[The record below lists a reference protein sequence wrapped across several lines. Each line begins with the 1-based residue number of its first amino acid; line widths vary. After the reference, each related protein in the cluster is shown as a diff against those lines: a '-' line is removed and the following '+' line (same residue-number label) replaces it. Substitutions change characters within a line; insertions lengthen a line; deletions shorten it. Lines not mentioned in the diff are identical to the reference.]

1 MTMTEALPTGGR
13 LAGKVAVITGAAR
26 GQGAAEA
33 RLFAEHGAAV
43 VLTDVLEKE
52 GEELA
57 RDLGERAVFCRQDVA
72 DEGGWNRVVDAT
84 AARFGRLD
92 VLVNNAAVLHLAAL
106 EDTLLRDF
114 QRVLDVN
121 LVGPFLGM
129 RACAPLMRQ
138 SGGGSIIN
146 VSSVDGIVGMNGVA
160 AYSSSKFGVRGLTRV
175 GALELGK
182 YGIRVN
188 TLHPGGVDT
197 AMQGGE
203 DLSADQKNAFFADHP
218 IPRVGRPDEL
228 AYVALF
234 LASDESS
241 YCTGAEF
248 VADGGQITGSRVM
261 GAPGY

>member
-1 MTMTEALPTGGR
+1 MLGR
-13 LAGKVAVITGAAR
+13 LDGKVAIVTGAAR

-33 RLFAEHGAAV
+33 RLFVEEGATV
-43 VLTDVLEKE
+43 VLTDLLDDLGCPAADE
-52 GEELA
+52 
-57 RDLGERAVFCRQDVA
+57 LGERALYVHHDVGN
-72 DEGGWNRVVDAT
+72 EGDWDRVVAMT
-84 AARFGRLD
+84 VERFGRLD
-92 VLVNNAAVLHLAAL
+92 VLVNNAAILHLAAL
-106 EDTLLRDF
+106 EDTSTADF
-114 QRVLDVN
+114 ERVLRVN

-129 RACAPLMRQ
+129 RACIPAMRE
-138 SGGGSIIN
+138 SGGGSIVN

-160 AYSSSKFGVRGLTRV
+160 AYCSSKFGVRGLTRV

-197 AMQGGE
+197 PMGAPPE
-203 DLSADQKNAFFADHP
+203 ATATEKDAFFVHHP
-218 IPRVGRPDEL
+218 IPRVGQPREL

-248 VADGGQITGSRVM
+248 VADGGQITGSRVA
-261 GAPGY
+261 GVPGY

>member
-1 MTMTEALPTGGR
+1 MQR
-13 LAGKVAVITGAAR
+13 LAGKVAIITGAAR

-33 RLFAEHGAAV
+33 RLFVEEGATV
-43 VLTDVLEKE
+43 VLTDILD
-52 GEELA
+52 
-57 RDLGERAVFCRQDVA
+57 DLGK
-72 DEGGWNRVVDAT
+72 AT
-84 AARFGRLD
+84 AADLGAHAIYLHHDVGDEADWARAVATALGHFGRLD

-106 EDTLLRDF
+106 ENTLPADF
-114 QRVLDVN
+114 ERVLRVN
-121 LVGPFLGM
+121 LIGPFLGM
-129 RACAPLMRQ
+129 RACVPAMRD
-138 SGGGSIIN
+138 SGGGSIVN

-160 AYSSSKFGVRGLTRV
+160 AYASSKFGIRGLTRV

-197 AMQGGE
+197 PMGAPPE
-203 DLSADQKNAFFADHP
+203 ATSTEKDSFFAHHP
-218 IPRVGRPDEL
+218 IPRVGQPREL

-248 VADGGQITGSRVM
+248 VADGGQITGSRVA
-261 GAPGY
+261 GVPGY